1 MSGLIISDTGL
12 EFGLNLQWQH
22 LLGSANLSGLIDAE
36 ISIIPTNKILH
47 TAVAGDLIATF
58 SVTNGNGT
66 YTYAITADP
75 DGKFVLDVVNTA
87 LLKVKV
93 GATFLLGDTH
103 SITVEA
109 DNGVDAV
116 TSATFSLLVVDT
128 LSTAGEA
135 MGLLLILTK
144 AT

>member
-36 ISIIPTNKILH
+36 ISIIPNKILH

-93 GATFLLGDTH
+93 GATFVLGDTH

-128 LSTAGEA
+128 LSTAGEVL
-135 MGLLLILTK
+135 GLLLILTK